1 MKKMKVD
8 IRTIKTSHELN
19 EEEGK
24 KIILQKIVEMHKN
37 FYKIIHFIMYKMFR
51 VTAETFAKSCV
62 HTTKIKKKIKQ

>member
-37 FYKIIHFIMYKMFR
+37 F
-51 VTAETFAKSCV
+51 
-62 HTTKIKKKIKQ
+62 